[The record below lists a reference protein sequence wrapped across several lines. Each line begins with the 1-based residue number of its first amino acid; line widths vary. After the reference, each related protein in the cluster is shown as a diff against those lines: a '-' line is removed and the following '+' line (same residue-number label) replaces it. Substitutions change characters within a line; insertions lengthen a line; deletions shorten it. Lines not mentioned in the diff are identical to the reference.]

1 MRKIAVFGVI
11 FVAVALAVCLASCS
25 SPSAVIYFSVN
36 GEIVHSQVVTE
47 TSGLDDFTPSLADG
61 TFVVTETSGLDDFT
75 PSLADGTFLG
85 WFTDEACTIPFSFHE
100 YILSGAF
107 DDITVYALIS
117 HDNTESTPPEIWDDS
132 CEHDLQHLA
141 AKSSTCSERGNLECW
156 YCSLCEQYFT
166 DETCETY
173 ISPFLDRLGHE
184 TTFVPAKAATCTE
197 DGTHEHWHCSRCGL
211 DFEDEDCTVEL
222 TNAVISNSGHV
233 LVYHPEE
240 PSSCTSSGHL
250 EYWTCS
256 VCKDS
261 FSSRDALEAVPLES
275 LQKELLPH
283 SYLRIGDLPNPIRD
297 KVRQRSA
304 CLFMRRDRPVDPARI
319 VRRGLCR
326 LLRSVHLHRAR
337 LGHIYPVGD
346 IFRTNSARES
356 SLASLPRRSH
366 GLPCSVLHRIRLYRL
381 CALHPMRS
389 CLVSV
394 RTNPRKRT

>member
-1 MRKIAVFGVI
+1 MRKIAVFGVV
-11 FVAVALAVCLASCS
+11 FVAVALAVCLVSCS
-25 SPSAVIYFSVN
+25 SPSAVISFSVN
-36 GEIVHSQVVTE
+36 GEIVRSQ
-47 TSGLDDFTPSLADG
+47 
-61 TFVVTETSGLDDFT
+61 VVTETSGLDDFT

-100 YILSGAF
+100 YILAGTF

-117 HDNTESTPPEIWDDS
+117 HDNTESNPPEIWDDS

-233 LVYHPEE
+233 LVCHPEE
-240 PSSCTSSGHL
+240 PSTCTSSGHL

-275 LQKELLPH
+275 L
-283 SYLRIGDLPNPIRD
+283 
-297 KVRQRSA
+297 
-304 CLFMRRDRPVDPARI
+304 
-319 VRRGLCR
+319 
-326 LLRSVHLHRAR
+326 RAR
-337 LGHIYPVGD
+337 LGHLYPVGR

-356 SLASLPRRSH
+356 SLASLPRRGH
-366 GLPCSVLHRIRLYRL
+366 GPPCSVLHRIRLYRL
-381 CALHPMRS
+381 CALLPMRNRI
-389 CLVSV
+389 VSV